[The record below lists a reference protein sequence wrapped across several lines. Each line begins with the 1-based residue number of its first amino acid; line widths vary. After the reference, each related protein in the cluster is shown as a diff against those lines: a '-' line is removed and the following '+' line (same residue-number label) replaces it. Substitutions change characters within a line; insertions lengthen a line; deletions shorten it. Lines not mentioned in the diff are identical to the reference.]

1 MPLLDYLCTNA
12 QINIG
17 QRWPESLWP
26 SFLDSIRTIVLE
38 KLQVVGHLSHPSHL
52 STNGGVP
59 GFLKN
64 GVTHDPK
71 IHCEILVMFH
81 GETHIGFGVPILRNH
96 QIEGSKI
103 NLWQKVLDKIKR
115 GDEPDYA
122 HLHEFVSH
130 P

>member
-1 MPLLDYLCTNA
+1 
-12 QINIG
+12 
-17 QRWPESLWP
+17 
-26 SFLDSIRTIVLE
+26 
-38 KLQVVGHLSHPSHL
+38 
-52 STNGGVP
+52 
-59 GFLKN
+59 
-64 GVTHDPK
+64 
-71 IHCEILVMFH
+71 MFH

-103 NLWQKVLDKIKR
+103 NLWQKVLDKVKR

>member
-1 MPLLDYLCTNA
+1 
-12 QINIG
+12 
-17 QRWPESLWP
+17 
-26 SFLDSIRTIVLE
+26 
-38 KLQVVGHLSHPSHL
+38 
-52 STNGGVP
+52 
-59 GFLKN
+59 
-64 GVTHDPK
+64 
-71 IHCEILVMFH
+71 MFH

-130 P
+130 PWKQNMFLPNKKRHVWKPMFMSAKQLFQF